1 MKEQIHTIPVNEAFD
16 SGDECPFC
24 WLERQAEQRAI
35 RFAAGNGAS
44 YMEPDVRAVTDREG
58 FCREHLKKLYD
69 YGNALG
75 NALMLQTWFAGILKD
90 LEAEM
95 DDFVPP
101 AKRGLLPRKKPQ
113 DAAPV
118 SLLDW
123 ARKRQ
128 DSCYLCNK
136 IDYSMEGYYHTFFTM
151 SKDAEFREKVLKSKG
166 FCLRHFA
173 ALVEQAEDRLPNS
186 QRDWFYGE
194 VFSLMKENLVRVK
207 EDLDW
212 FVGMFDYRQAG
223 ADWKNSRDAVPR
235 TMEKLQGLH
244 PADPPFM
251 KEK

>member
-35 RFAAGNGAS
+35 RFTAGSCAS

-75 NALMLQTWFAGILKD
+75 NALMLQTWYAGILKNLD
-90 LEAEM
+90 IEIDNFE
-95 DDFVPP
+95 PP

-118 SLLDW
+118 SLLEW
-123 ARKRQ
+123 AKSKQ
-128 DSCYLCNK
+128 DSCYLCNR

-151 SKDAEFREKVLKSKG
+151 SKDAEFREKVEKSKG

-186 QRDWFYGE
+186 QRDWFYE
-194 VFSLMKENLVRVK
+194 KVFALMKENLIRVK

-235 TMEKLQGLH
+235 SMQKLQGLH

>member
-1 MKEQIHTIPVNEAFD
+1 MKEQIHTIPVNEAFQ

-35 RFAAGNGAS
+35 RFAVGSCAS

-58 FCREHLKKLYD
+58 FCSGHMKKLYD

-75 NALMLQTWFAGILKD
+75 NALILQTYFAGLLKEFD
-90 LEAEM
+90 ENAEA
-95 DDFVPP
+95 FTPP
-101 AKRGLLPRKKPQ
+101 PKRSLLPRKKPQ
-113 DAAPV
+113 DAEPA
-118 SLLDW
+118 SLLEW
-123 ARKRQ
+123 AKKKQ

-136 IDYSMEGYYHTFFTM
+136 IDYSMELYYLTFFTL
-151 SKDAEFREKVLKSKG
+151 SKDAEFRSRVEACKG

-173 ALVEQAEDRLPNS
+173 RLLEQAEERLPNS
-186 QRDWFYGE
+186 QRDWFYGT
-194 VFSLMKENLVRVK
+194 VFGLMRDNLVRVK

-235 TMEKLQGLH
+235 TMQKLQGLH
-244 PADPPFM
+244 PADPPF
-251 KEK
+251 KDK